1 MSAGDTPGYRLN
13 YNGWVKEDIKGLYPP
28 CCYGWCPRD
37 GFVQSLQ
44 RTETALQT
52 EPDTW
57 GDPIGRLRAMRMTRY
72 RRIYDQFLVRYGVH
86 QDVPEVWVTLI
97 APVLKNPL
105 RMGEG

>member
-13 YNGWVKEDIKGLYPP
+13 YNGWVKEDIKGLYRLAVMV
-28 CCYGWCPRD
+28 GVRD

-44 RTETALQT
+44 RIETALQT
-52 EPDTW
+52 EPETW
-57 GDPIGRLRAMRMTRY
+57 GDPIGRLRAMRMTRN
-72 RRIYDQFLVRYGVH
+72 RRIYDQFLVRYGVR